1 MAVDVDACHE
11 RRREGAHCL
20 PFIELTMVTAQV
32 VSSLLD
38 LHVNGVVNC
47 SDRCIDTNCFA
58 DGEDIHCK
66 RALFCSY
73 LGHENLILTCLNYW
87 FVFH

>member
-1 MAVDVDACHE
+1 M
-11 RRREGAHCL
+11 

-47 SDRCIDTNCFA
+47 SDRCTNTNCFT
-58 DGEDIHCK
+58 DGENIDCK
-66 RALFCSY
+66 RAFILFFLSRTGEVNSHLFKLLVRIP
-73 LGHENLILTCLNYW
+73 LGK
-87 FVFH
+87 VASK